1 MPVFIDKVGRLVLP
15 KSVRQQL
22 GITPDTPLELVRKG
36 DGVLLR
42 RVEARPAMLEV
53 DGVWVHQGTADPS
66 ANWADVID
74 RLRDERTESTGR
86 AEPDAGV
93 P

>member
-1 MPVFIDKVGRLVLP
+1 MAVFIDKVGRLVLP
-15 KSVRQQL
+15 KSIRQQL

-42 RVEARPAMLEV
+42 RVEARPAMQQV
-53 DGVWVHQGTADPS
+53 DGLWVHQGTAEPS
-66 ANWADVID
+66 ANWTDVID
-74 RLRDERTESTGR
+74 RLRDERTDASGR
-86 AEPDAGV
+86 PEADAGV

>member
-1 MPVFIDKVGRLVLP
+1 MTVFIDKVGRLVLP
-15 KSVRQQL
+15 KSVRRQL

-42 RVEARPAMLEV
+42 RVEARPVMQEV
-53 DGVWVHQGTADPS
+53 DGLWVHQGTPDPS
-66 ANWADVID
+66 ADWADLID
-74 RLRDERTESTGR
+74 RLRDERTDATGI
-86 AEPDAGV
+86 AEADAGV